1 MLLDKKQN
9 STEKVSKYG
18 VVEENTTRKVAS
30 NFKLEFDCK
39 KEHWM
44 CSDTSK
50 PMESSLNKSE
60 ASNTPLVISAE
71 FAAIKMPKAGQA
83 SPSKKK
89 TTLNSTSSVKSN
101 HRGPQNLPFNSVT
114 TKMNHHLTDNDSSKS
129 STSFKKISIPCVNS
143 VRDRMKKFES
153 KTVMIDLY
161 WKIVSRSV
169 FEMVLMKCGMMSK
182 STRKEGMIYNHFTAK
197 STKCV
202 DAVELAADQI
212 SRK

>member
-1 MLLDKKQN
+1 MDHPTTQRTTDEAESRGVLDSGTLLTKKIGNELHEHMNEKQRRTARNNLRTKQDDVLSNKSSNVNTMLLDKKQN

-30 NFKLEFDCK
+30 NFKLELDCK
-39 KEHWM
+39 
-44 CSDTSK
+44 DTSK

-60 ASNTPLVISAE
+60 ASSTPLVISAE
-71 FAAIKMPKAGQA
+71 FAAIKMPKAGHA

-153 KTVMIDLY
+153 K
-161 WKIVSRSV
+161 S
-169 FEMVLMKCGMMSK
+169 
-182 STRKEGMIYNHFTAK
+182 
-197 STKCV
+197 
-202 DAVELAADQI
+202 
-212 SRK
+212 